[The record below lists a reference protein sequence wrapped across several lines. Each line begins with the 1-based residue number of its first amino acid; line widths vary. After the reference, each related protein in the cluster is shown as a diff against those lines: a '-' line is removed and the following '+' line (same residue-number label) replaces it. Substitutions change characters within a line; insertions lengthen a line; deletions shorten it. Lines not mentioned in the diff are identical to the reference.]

1 VHKFLVHR
9 AGDDVGVATTA
20 IGAGEQVVGVLL
32 DDESTCELE
41 ALDAVPLGHK
51 LAIRDLSP
59 GDPVT
64 EYGVRIGTAPRG
76 FRQGEYVHTHNLVS
90 ARW

>member
-1 VHKFLVHR
+1 MHKFLVHR
-9 AGDDVGVATTA
+9 AGDDVGVATA
-20 IGAGEQVVGVLL
+20 GIEAGERVLGVML
-32 DDESTCELE
+32 DDETTCEVE
-41 ALDAVPLGHK
+41 ALEAVPLGHK
-51 LAIRDLSP
+51 LAIHDRSP

-76 FRQGEYVHTHNLVS
+76 FRRGEYVHTHNLVS